1 METEKTKAP
10 DGTGDEKKVKECYR
24 IRVGNHLSEHNVPEP
39 FNKYYFDFE
48 EAIEA
53 FLRCIEYFE
62 KDDLYLYHP
71 KVLKAIGSNVEW
83 ALDKGYYFTVEL
95 KRYSFLQQEDDEP
108 ISLKELKQMS
118 EHDLSFYLK
127 SYKPQEIPGKYVE
140 ILEQKTDQTWVD
152 FDGIWLNSNPF
163 VYDPDGK
170 INLNDDDEDD

>member
-83 ALDKGYYFTVEL
+83 ALDKGYYFEVEL
-95 KRYSFLQQEDDEP
+95 KKYSFDEP
-108 ISLKELKQMS
+108 V
-118 EHDLSFYLK
+118 DF
-127 SYKPQEIPGKYVE
+127 QEIKRMSDYELSDYLRSYILTDIPIRYAE
-140 ILEQKTDQTWVD
+140 ILGQKTKECYDLKG
-152 FDGIWLNSNPF
+152 FWLISKSF
-163 VYDPDGK
+163 IYDPDGK